1 MSMDSMEVPSK
12 QASDAHLHDLD
23 ERLELV
29 HMQLQ
34 VQSVGQPHTHGLHGG
49 AVPLLW
55 EHRAEGP
62 GVSSGEC
69 TKLLIYTCTF
79 NTTTISATA
88 PQHYNTAAS
97 TERVH

>member
-1 MSMDSMEVPSK
+1 MEVPSK

-34 VQSVGQPHTHGLHGG
+34 VQSVSQPHTHGLHGG

-62 GVSSGEC
+62 GVNSGEC
-69 TKLLIYTCTF
+69 TNLLIYTF
-79 NTTTISATA
+79 KPTTTISATA
-88 PQHYNTAAS
+88 PQHYNTTAS